1 MKKFNGLKIFM
12 CAIALFMVGACSNTS
27 AVEVGDKAP
36 VFSGIPAINAK
47 GEATTLN
54 LGDLKKDVV
63 VVAFLANHCPAVVQY
78 EDRII
83 DLVSK
88 NKGKSV
94 ELVAICCTDPDSSY
108 AAQDDIKMIA
118 AKIKEKGYNFSYGFD
133 GEGTSGKAYGA
144 IATPHFFVLNKD
156 RELVYAGALDNNNNE
171 ASANKNYVQAA
182 IDAALKGETPETKET
197 RARGCGIAYKSK

>member
-1 MKKFNGLKIFM
+1 MRKMILS
-12 CAIALFMVGACSNTS
+12 L
-27 AVEVGDKAP
+27 AVLAMAFPAFAADKVKVGDKAP

-63 VVAFLANHCPAVVQY
+63 VVTFLANHCPAVVAY

-83 DLVSK
+83 DLVNK
-88 NKGKSV
+88 NKNKSV
-94 ELVAICCTDPDSSY
+94 ELIAICCTDPESSY
-108 AAQDDIKMIA
+108 GKQDDIKMIA
-118 AKIKEKGYNFSYGFD
+118 AKIKEKGYNFAYGFD

-171 ASANKNYVQAA
+171 SAADKNYVQAA
-182 IDAALKGETPETKET
+182 IDAALKGESPETKET
-197 RARGCGIAYKSK
+197 RARGCGIAYKSR

>member
-1 MKKFNGLKIFM
+1 MRKLILSLAVLAMAFP
-12 CAIALFMVGACSNTS
+12 ALAADKVK
-27 AVEVGDKAP
+27 VGDKAP
-36 VFSGIPAINAK
+36 VFSGIPAVNAK
-47 GEATTLN
+47 GENTTLN
-54 LGDLKKDVV
+54 LGDIKKDVV
-63 VVAFLANHCPAVVQY
+63 VVAFLANHCPAVIQY

-88 NKGKSV
+88 NKDKSV

>member
-1 MKKFNGLKIFM
+1 MRKMILS
-12 CAIALFMVGACSNTS
+12 L
-27 AVEVGDKAP
+27 AVLAMSFPAFAADKVKVGDKAP

-54 LGDLKKDVV
+54 LGDIKKDVV
-63 VVAFLANHCPAVVQY
+63 VVTFLANHCPAVVAY

-83 DLVSK
+83 DLVNK
-88 NKGKSV
+88 NKDKSV
-94 ELVAICCTDPDSSY
+94 ELIAICCTDPESSY
-108 AAQDDIKMIA
+108 GKQDDIKMIA
-118 AKIKEKGYNFSYGFD
+118 AKIKEKGYNFAYGFD

-171 ASANKNYVQAA
+171 SAADKNYVQAA
-182 IDAALKGETPETKET
+182 IDAALKGESPETKET
-197 RARGCGIAYKSK
+197 RARGCGIAYKSR

>member
-1 MKKFNGLKIFM
+1 MRKMILS
-12 CAIALFMVGACSNTS
+12 L
-27 AVEVGDKAP
+27 AVLAMAFPAFAADKVKVGDKAP

-63 VVAFLANHCPAVVQY
+63 VVTFLANHCPAVVAY

-83 DLVSK
+83 DLVNK
-88 NKGKSV
+88 NKNKSV
-94 ELVAICCTDPDSSY
+94 ELIAICCTDPESSY
-108 AAQDDIKMIA
+108 GKQDDIKMIA
-118 AKIKEKGYNFSYGFD
+118 AKIKEKCYNFAYGFD

-171 ASANKNYVQAA
+171 SAADKNYVQAA
-182 IDAALKGETPETKET
+182 IDAALKGESPETKET
-197 RARGCGIAYKSK
+197 RARGCGIAYKSR